1 MVIRLLAAG
10 GLGNQLFQ
18 YAAVGAQAKRLGVE
32 MEIDLL
38 FYDPATPRPYSFWL
52 AHLPIRARLVHYP
65 QSGPLA
71 AHGLAR
77 RAWRKLAT
85 PIFWRRYRQPAW
97 TEDHRF
103 FQIADGTIV
112 SGYFQSL
119 FYLLPRDEEVLA
131 ELSLWHAAPPEA
143 CEFARSIAS
152 ANYVSLHIRRGD
164 AVSHPEFGHLDSA
177 CYAGAAMDLL
187 RNKLG
192 RPRFLV
198 FSDDIEW
205 CKRSGVFSTDC
216 EFIAPNR
223 FGDNPAI
230 DLLLMSL
237 CSHHIVAN
245 STYSWW
251 AAWAQFRPDKICVIP
266 RMWTASRTAESLGLV
281 HPDWFTL

>member
-1 MVIRLLAAG
+1 VIRLLAAG

-18 YAAVGAQAKRLGVE
+18 YAAVRAQAKRLAVD

-38 FYDPATPRPYSFWL
+38 FYDPATPHQYSFWL
-52 AHLPIRARLVHYP
+52 ESLPIRARIARYP
-65 QSGPLA
+65 RSGPLA

-77 RAWRKLAT
+77 RAYRKLLT
-85 PIFWRRYRQPAW
+85 PLFWRRYQQPARAK
-97 TEDHRF
+97 DPRF
-103 FQIADGTIV
+103 FQITDRTIV

-119 FYLLPRDEEVLA
+119 FYLVPRDEEILA
-131 ELSLWHAAPPEA
+131 ELSLWHAAPPAATEL
-143 CEFARSIAS
+143 ARSIAGVE
-152 ANYVSLHIRRGD
+152 YVSLHIRRGD
-164 AVSHPEFGHLDSA
+164 AVSHPEFGHLDST
-177 CYAGAAMDLL
+177 CYAGAAMDLV

-192 RPRFLV
+192 RARFLV

-205 CKRSGVFSTDC
+205 CKRSGVFSADC
-216 EFIAPNR
+216 EFMAPNR

-266 RMWTASRTAESLGLV
+266 RMWTTSLTAESLGLI
-281 HPDWFTL
+281 HPNWFVL

>member
-1 MVIRLLAAG
+1 MFGTERYGWGARRGIMRTVSPMPGFPAPQRNSRCRPSPFDRCCGSSAGRGSGSSRSTSKATKRPYWPAHPNGSSRWTRCASNTTNTAPRSTSRALPGNSGLPHRGGCPRGSGFSPADRRRREAEPIRAHHDGYGMVIRLLAAG

-32 MEIDLL
+32 MEIDLP

-103 FQIADGTIV
+103 FQIADRTIV

-119 FYLLPRDEEVLA
+119 FYLRPRDEEVLA
-131 ELSLWHAAPPEA
+131 
-143 CEFARSIAS
+143 
-152 ANYVSLHIRRGD
+152 
-164 AVSHPEFGHLDSA
+164 
-177 CYAGAAMDLL
+177 
-187 RNKLG
+187 
-192 RPRFLV
+192 
-198 FSDDIEW
+198 
-205 CKRSGVFSTDC
+205 
-216 EFIAPNR
+216 
-223 FGDNPAI
+223 
-230 DLLLMSL
+230 
-237 CSHHIVAN
+237 
-245 STYSWW
+245 
-251 AAWAQFRPDKICVIP
+251 
-266 RMWTASRTAESLGLV
+266 
-281 HPDWFTL
+281 